1 MPEMSE
7 LLWNEKHGCVCARS
21 REVHRYRQNRSG
33 CGGRVPHRLLFWTTC
48 LNAKLGTELPSN
60 FHLMPPPG

>member
-33 CGGRVPHRLLFWTTC
+33 CGGARPTPPSVLDY
-48 LNAKLGTELPSN
+48 LPQCQAWD
-60 FHLMPPPG
+60 